1 MKKRINKLKEIG
13 DIDTVLVE
21 ACIDAIIQGFIEKK
35 QDKYDYQVGIKK
47 NKLLPGQKQRVS
59 IVKALIT
66 KPKIIILDEAT
77 SFSDYQD
84 EEKVQKALD
93 AINKKKIITIIIGN
107 RLNINKNADMIYAIK
122 GGKLIEKGTHEELMA
137 KNGFYQ
143 E

>member
-35 QDKYDYQVGIKK
+35 QDKYDYQVGIKG

-59 IVKALIT
+59 IARALIT

-77 SFSDYQD
+77 SSLDHQD
-84 EEKVQKALD
+84 EEKV
-93 AINKKKIITIIIGN
+93 
-107 RLNINKNADMIYAIK
+107 
-122 GGKLIEKGTHEELMA
+122 
-137 KNGFYQ
+137 
-143 E
+143 